1 MFPKIDKPRH
11 IAKLTE
17 TVAIEICGW
26 KLDDFV
32 LTSEIWINEYDLLCC
47 DKEHSRVLNYNPG
60 YDILAISDVSVRVW
74 LYTIKVKINL

>member
-11 IAKLTE
+11 IAKLTK

-47 DKEHSRVLNYNPG
+47 DKETHGEEEASLVYKKWYP
-60 YDILAISDVSVRVW
+60 S
-74 LYTIKVKINL
+74 